1 MSHGNEAGN
10 PQSDF
15 VFMMIDKN
23 DNWVKFYEANK
34 GLDENSGHI
43 LDSTKVAHYEN
54 QNLNT
59 VWIFLIVDPY
69 LGHNQ
74 AEDNFDF

>member
-54 QNLNT
+54 
-59 VWIFLIVDPY
+59 
-69 LGHNQ
+69 
-74 AEDNFDF
+74 